1 MERWRDPRIFW
12 VGDRIGTHHA
22 STALIDRI
30 TMKTLLRHA
39 STGKYFQSLDK
50 WTPER
55 EQAHDFGIVRRA
67 IKFAQKMRISDLE
80 LILSFDEPQSLGSTA
95 FGDFIRKAMR
105 RPRNRSLRFGRRT
118 AVAAPRWRALAV

>member
-1 MERWRDPRIFW
+1 
-12 VGDRIGTHHA
+12 
-22 STALIDRI
+22 
-30 TMKTLLRHA
+30 MKTLLRHA

-55 EQAHDFGIVRRA
+55 EHAHDFGIVRRA

-95 FGDFIRKAMR
+95 LGDFIRKAMR
-105 RPRNRSLRFGRRT
+105 RPRNRSLGLERRT
-118 AVAAPRWRALAV
+118 SVRAPQWRALAV

>member
-1 MERWRDPRIFW
+1 
-12 VGDRIGTHHA
+12 
-22 STALIDRI
+22 
-30 TMKTLLRHA
+30 MKTLLRHA

-80 LILSFDEPQSLGSTA
+80 LILSFDEPQSLGS
-95 FGDFIRKAMR
+95 
-105 RPRNRSLRFGRRT
+105 NRLWRLHSQSN
-118 AVAAPRWRALAV
+118 APSSQPKP

>member
-1 MERWRDPRIFW
+1 
-12 VGDRIGTHHA
+12 
-22 STALIDRI
+22 
-30 TMKTLLRHA
+30 MKTLLRHA

-55 EQAHDFGIVRRA
+55 EQAYDFGIVRRA

-95 FGDFIRKAMR
+95 LGDFIRKAMR
-105 RPRNRSLRFGRRT
+105 RPRTQGPGFGRRT
-118 AVAAPRWRALAV
+118 SVRAPRWRALAV